1 MRGRTLAT
9 VVAVEA
15 MVFAAVVACS
25 ATNSSPA
32 GDVIGDRPAADA
44 QLPSDG
50 AHGGEGSVGEGG
62 GSDGEPADAP
72 PAEDQRAAD
81 AGGG

>member
-1 MRGRTLAT
+1 M

-15 MVFAAVVACS
+15 MVFAAVVACT
-25 ATNSSPA
+25 ATNSSPE

-50 AHGGEGSVGEGG
+50 AHGEGSTGEGG
-62 GSDGEPADAP
+62 GGGDGEPIDAP
-72 PAEDQRAAD
+72 PVEDQRAAD